1 MKKRFVPLNHPIG
14 KSLHIG
20 FLHKR
25 PNIFFGTFDNVLALR
40 IVIEHYD
47 KIAFFNRI
55 NGELNIVPDTLL
67 ARCLAH

>member
-1 MKKRFVPLNHPIG
+1 MPLNHPIG

-25 PNIFFGTFDNVLALR
+25 PNIFFWTFNNVLALH

-47 KIAFFNRI
+47 KITFFNRI
-55 NGELNIVPDTLL
+55 NGELNIVPYASL

>member
-1 MKKRFVPLNHPIG
+1 
-14 KSLHIG
+14 
-20 FLHKR
+20 LHKH
-25 PNIFFGTFDNVLALR
+25 PNIFFGTFDNALGLH

-55 NGELNIVPDTLL
+55 NGELNIVPYASL